1 MKEQTQTN
9 KKTGFFMQLSVEQKK
24 VKYRKIWMIAVGVVF
39 LQFIWSAWTF
49 GKADERLLSQ
59 GYRYLLYEM
68 PVLNAV
74 FMPVLMAV
82 IASRLCDAEVKGDT
96 FKLLFTM
103 QKSGT
108 LFDCKLVFG
117 IRYVLLVVFLQAVMI
132 IADGIVFDFTETMD
146 IKLLLIYCA
155 ATFIVNVVVL
165 VVQQFLSLTAQNQ
178 ILPLCVGLA
187 GSFLGL
193 FSLFFPRAIQMFV
206 LWGYYAMFMPL
217 EMHYDKAARVMSFS
231 DTPLNLGLMLAF
243 AAAGVI
249 LYAGMKYL
257 FVRREV

>member
-1 MKEQTQTN
+1 MKEKTRV
-9 KKTGFFMQLSVEQKK
+9 KKNTGFLMQLTVEQKK
-24 VKYRKIWMIAVGVVF
+24 VKYRKVWLIAVGVVF
-39 LQFIWSAWTF
+39 LQFIWSVWTF
-49 GKADERLLSQ
+49 RQADERLLAQ

-117 IRYVLLVVFLQAVMI
+117 IRYVLLVVLLQALMI
-132 IADGIVFDFTETMD
+132 VANGTIFGFTETID
-146 IKLLLIYCA
+146 YKLLFIYCA
-155 ATFIVNVVVL
+155 ATFTVNVVVL
-165 VVQQFLSLTAQNQ
+165 IVQQFLSLTAQNQ

-193 FSLFFPRAIQMFV
+193 FSLFFPRALQMLI

-217 EMHYDKAARVMSFS
+217 EMNYDKASRAMSFS
-231 DTPLNLGLMLAF
+231 DTPLKSGLMFAF
-243 AAAGVI
+243 AAAGVF
-249 LYAGMKYL
+249 LYAGTKYL